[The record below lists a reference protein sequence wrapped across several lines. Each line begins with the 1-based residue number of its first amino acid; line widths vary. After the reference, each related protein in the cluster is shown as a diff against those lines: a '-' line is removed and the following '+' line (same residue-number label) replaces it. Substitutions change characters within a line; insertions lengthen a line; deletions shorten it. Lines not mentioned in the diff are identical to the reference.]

1 MKEISQKI
9 VAAEST
15 IYLSLQGGKMFL
27 FLAHID
33 NFNIHKFCILFKPKK
48 SNLVTNSAKIFF
60 KPPHT
65 AVFRSNHLSLAF
77 LLEMKSVGTVH

>member
-60 KPPHT
+60 LNLHT
-65 AVFRSNHLSLAF
+65 
-77 LLEMKSVGTVH
+77 LLCFVPTICPWLFYLK